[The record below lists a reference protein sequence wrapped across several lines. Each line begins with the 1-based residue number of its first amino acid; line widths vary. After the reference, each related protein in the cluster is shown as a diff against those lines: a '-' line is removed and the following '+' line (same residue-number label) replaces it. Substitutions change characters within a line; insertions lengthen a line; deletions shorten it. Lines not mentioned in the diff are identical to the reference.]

1 MDEKEIMKRARTGD
15 LAAVKWIL
23 ERYAGLFEAIVLS
36 TVLDPELAKTAVRVA
51 MVKAGEELR
60 RVKESAD
67 LASWLAGVARRES
80 ERFAR
85 QHDIRPIHEKIAA
98 QELSDAIRA
107 AGAPE
112 RVDPKELSALVINC
126 MVSLPRA
133 KRELLLLRYIYTDS
147 YSEMGRI
154 YGWDRYEVDERLAEA
169 RRIFWA
175 MLEPFGLD
183 ESSAALRPA
192 PPAERK
198 EEKKEPPKEK
208 KEPAKEK
215 KEPVKDKKEPAG
227 EKKEPKQSAP
237 EPKTEKPAP
246 SGEKAEEKP
255 KPPEKK

>member
-60 RVKESAD
+60 RVKEGTD

-85 QHDIRPIHEKIAA
+85 QHDIRPIHEKMAA

-126 MVSLPRA
+126 IVSLPRA

-147 YSEMGRI
+147 YSEVGRI

-169 RRIFWA
+169 RRVFWA

-183 ESSAALRPA
+183 ESSAALGPA
-192 PPAERK
+192 PAAERK
-198 EEKKEPPKEK
+198 EQ
-208 KEPAKEK
+208 K